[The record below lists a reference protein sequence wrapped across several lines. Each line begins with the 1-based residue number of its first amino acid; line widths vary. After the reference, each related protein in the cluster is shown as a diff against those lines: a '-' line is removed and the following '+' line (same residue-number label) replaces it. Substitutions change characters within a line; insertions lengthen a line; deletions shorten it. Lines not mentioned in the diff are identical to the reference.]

1 MPRYFYTAQSFKGE
15 SKTGVME
22 AKDAHQLAGIL
33 RQEGLILVRA
43 ELEEKLTSKFNW
55 ELPSFGVSL
64 QEKLFFTRNLQVMIS
79 AGLPLP
85 RAIGTL
91 AEQAKS
97 NKFKNALSNI
107 RDEIAK
113 GKSFSDSLAEYPD
126 IFSELFRNL
135 IKVGEESGTLDKVLD
150 SLSLQIE
157 KEHDLR
163 AKVKGA
169 MIYPAVIIFA
179 MFAVGILML
188 VVVVPKLAESFKE
201 VGADLPLTTK
211 FIIGFADFLVNK
223 WYLLIIGFLALLA
236 FLWQLLKTRFGKNFI
251 DWLLLKVP
259 VISQIIKNTNY
270 AYTVRTLSSLI
281 SSGVALPRSLEI
293 TSQTLG
299 NAHFKAALREAAER
313 VRKGEK
319 LSDSLKLYQNIYS
332 PIVIQMIAVGEE
344 TGETSGIL
352 AKLADFYENEV
363 SVSTKNLTAV
373 IEPVLMLVIGVIVGF
388 FAISM
393 IQPMYTILG
402 EIK

>member
-1 MPRYFYTAQSFKGE
+1 MPKYFYTAQSFKGE
-15 SKTGVME
+15 SKTGIME
-22 AKDAHQLAGIL
+22 AKDVHQLAGIL
-33 RQEGLILVRA
+33 RQQGLILVRA
-43 ELEEKLTSKFNW
+43 EPEEKLTSRFNW

-64 QEKLFFTRNLQVMIS
+64 PEKLFFTRNLQVMIS

-91 AEQAKS
+91 SEQAKS
-97 NKFKNALSNI
+97 NKFKTALSNI

-113 GKSFSDSLAEYPD
+113 GKSFSDSLADYPD

-135 IKVGEESGTLDKVLD
+135 IKVGEESGTLEKVLE

-211 FIIGFADFLVNK
+211 FIIGFADFLVHK
-223 WYLLIIGFLALLA
+223 WYLLIIGFLAILS
-236 FLWQLLKTRFGKNFI
+236 FFWQFLKTGFGKNFI
-251 DWLLLKVP
+251 DGLLLKVP
-259 VISQIIKNTNY
+259 VVSQIIKNTNY

-299 NAHFKAALREAAER
+299 NAHFRAALGQAAER

-319 LSDSLKLYQNIYS
+319 LSDSLRRHQNIYS
-332 PIVIQMIAVGEE
+332 PVVIQMIAVGEE

-393 IQPMYTILG
+393 IQPMYTMLG